1 MVAKLTILTDPV
13 PNGLLHVSEA
23 LKQAARNIRD
33 VVRPPPAFARSPYR
47 GHFAVTR
54 SLVEGLRK
62 SGRSFNYNP
71 KRLDDVADVVI
82 VLSGES
88 ALRQAIG
95 MKQQGRIKTLL
106 AGPNL
111 VDFPSDRGAI
121 ICSPEVD
128 LCVTPGPLTS
138 EIYMEDC
145 PSLKGRCVA
154 WPAGVDSEYW
164 SPGPAP
170 RGKSIVI
177 YDKPTGGA
185 IDSIDGYV
193 RWVVSKGYTPIVIR
207 YGGYSREEFLA
218 ALRRSALLI
227 GFTAAESQGLSWAEA
242 WSVDVPTLLWYK
254 DRHSYSH
261 PKYSGR
267 TFRSSTAPYLSH
279 QNGAFFGTFVE
290 FVQRFEAWEG
300 GTLAFSPRKWTLGNM
315 SDEVCAKR
323 LWDIA
328 GLGAVGNGT

>member
-1 MVAKLTILTDPV
+1 MQAQLTILTDPV
-13 PNGLLHVSEA
+13 PNGVLHVSEKI
-23 LKQAARNIRD
+23 KQAARNLRD
-33 VVRPPPAFARSPYR
+33 VCLPPPSFSRSPYR

-62 SGRSFNYNP
+62 CGCSFNYNP
-71 KRLDDVADVVI
+71 RSLDDVADVVI
-82 VLSGES
+82 VLSGAS

-95 MKQQGRIKTLL
+95 LKQQGLIKTLM

-128 LCVTPGPLTS
+128 LCVTPSPLTS
-138 EIYMEDC
+138 EIYIEDC
-145 PSLKGRCVA
+145 PSLQGRVVS
-154 WPAGVDSEYW
+154 WPAGVDSDYW
-164 SPGPAP
+164 SPRPVP
-170 RGKSIVI
+170 CGKSIVI
-177 YDKPTGGA
+177 YDKPTGGLT
-185 IDSIDGYV
+185 DSIDGYV
-193 RWVVSKGYTPIVIR
+193 RWVSSKGYAPIVISYGR
-207 YGGYSREEFLA
+207 YAREEFLE
-218 ALRRSALLI
+218 ALRRSSLLI
-227 GFTAAESQGLSWAEA
+227 GFTAAESQGIAWAEA
-242 WSVDVPTLLWYK
+242 WSADVPTLLWYK

-261 PKYSGR
+261 PKYTGR
-267 TFRSSTAPYLSH
+267 TFRSSTAPYLSD
-279 QNGAFFGTFVE
+279 QNGAFFRTFAE

-300 GTLAFSPRKWTLGNM
+300 GTLAFSPRKWTLENM